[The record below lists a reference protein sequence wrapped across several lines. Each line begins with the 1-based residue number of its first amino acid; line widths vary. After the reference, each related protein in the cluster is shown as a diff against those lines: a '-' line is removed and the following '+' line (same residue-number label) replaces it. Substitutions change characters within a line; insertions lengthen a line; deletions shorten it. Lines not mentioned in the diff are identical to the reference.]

1 MKTQNFIHFTH
12 FIRFIIITAA
22 SFTLLACASF
32 VKLDPGAASIR
43 VITIEQ
49 ATMCTLVG
57 EVLVEV
63 LPKVG
68 SIKRKSEKT
77 AEDAQSLARNSALGF
92 EANSIAPLDEISA
105 EGKQTYG
112 MYDCKR

>member
-1 MKTQNFIHFTH
+1 MKIQNFIHF
-12 FIRFIIITAA
+12 IITITA

-77 AEDAQSLARNSALGF
+77 AEDAQNLARNSALGF
-92 EANSIAPLDEISA
+92 EANSIAPLDKISS